1 MSDRL
6 AISASLS
13 VLMMSVYVLFGS
25 DAVRVP
31 FGPEAVSAHH
41 GSAVPG
47 LSDMSVHLLV
57 SSN

>member
-41 GSAVPG
+41 APVVPG
-47 LSDMSVHLLV
+47 LSDTSVHLMV
-57 SSN
+57 SSH